1 MNFRDGVLLTLNC
14 SKWSGAKKLE
24 PSDLGLSPED
34 IPDFMRLGKKLLIPE
49 NERNSFTQVENN
61 ARNFL
66 DRWSFP
72 FPVGGARFVPRAKL
86 MDTAAHLEQYKALF
100 QSTVL
105 SFLDRY
111 EQIKRE
117 MLQNYPLY
125 ADKLEPYY
133 PARNLVER
141 KFSFTWAVFE
151 ISDTS
156 MSETTSQEV
165 IEAYNRFKAELQEKF
180 DAFLQDV
187 VVDMRA
193 TVAESCENLSRRMI
207 NGDLVTANTLKSVKD
222 TIEHFQELNFIGD
235 RSIDAH
241 LAELRQHMNGHDPKE
256 LAKDLRDNETLRR
269 ELGNIAH
276 KIAEQAS
283 NLNDVSE
290 VTGQY
295 KRSLDLS

>member
-1 MNFRDGVLLTLNC
+1 MNFKDGVLLTLNV

-72 FPVGGARFVPRAKL
+72 FPVGGARFVPRDRL
-86 MDTAAHLEQYKALF
+86 VDTAAHLEQYKALF

-133 PARNLVER
+133 PARNVIER
-141 KFSFTWAVFE
+141 KFSFTWAIFE
-151 ISDTS
+151 ITDTK
-156 MSETTSQEV
+156 MNETTSQEV
-165 IEAYNRFKAELQEKF
+165 IEAYERFKRELQEKF
-180 DAFLQDV
+180 DLFLEDV
-187 VVDMRA
+187 VIDMRA
-193 TVAESCENLSRRMI
+193 TVAESCEKLSTRII
-207 NGDLVTANTLKSVKD
+207 NGEVVTANTIKSVKE

-235 RSIDAH
+235 HSIDEK
-241 LAELRQHMNGHDPKE
+241 LAELRKHMNGHDSKE
-256 LAKDLRDNETLRR
+256 IAKDLRDNETLRR
-269 ELGNIAH
+269 ELGNVAHEIA
-276 KIAEQAS
+276 KQAM